1 MPRVCPLCEEC
12 SYWKLSD
19 ICLYKKVAYL
29 FDHPGTVFY
38 AIFMSF
44 WATTFLELWKRK
56 QAVICW
62 EWDLT
67 NFEEEEQMRPE
78 FESTVKT
85 TRINPVTQKPEPY
98 MPGLVKL
105 KRVVFTNTFV
115 VFMVRLFLFLW
126 FPFFVWKPMS

>member
-1 MPRVCPLCEEC
+1 MSQR
-12 SYWKLSD
+12 KLL
-19 ICLYKKVAYL
+19 IA
-29 FDHPGTVFY
+29 
-38 AIFMSF
+38 
-44 WATTFLELWKRK
+44 ATTFLELWRRK
-56 QAVICW
+56 QAVIAW

-98 MPGLVKL
+98 MPGFAKV

-115 VFMVRLFLFLW
+115 IFMV
-126 FPFFVWKPMS
+126 